1 MKIFLTILYLGFA
14 VHCQEVC
21 EYHNVTDA
29 LGILQQSARLIY
41 SRPVKNWKDPTYV
54 SIDVIFRAVLDM
66 DEKLQSL
73 TTLLDFE
80 MTWQNEFLSWD
91 PQNFC
96 GIFRVSFPAELIW
109 IPDINILETQAHG
122 DLRVMGLR
130 TQLYYNGLIQGRNTL
145 NVATKCSLDL
155 YKFPFDS
162 QKCNLT
168 FVLHSYTE
176 ISEVWD
182 KDAQTRFTAL
192 WNTQDRHV
200 PSLQAR
206 IKKSGMLMNILLCKV
221 FSGSPLSTE
230 SEQSARLIY
239 SRPVKNWK
247 DPTYVSID
255 VIFRAVLDMDEKL
268 QSLTTLLDFEMTWQN
283 EFLSWDPQNFCGI
296 FRVSFPAELIWIPD
310 INILETEKSDPM
322 EGLRTQLY
330 YNGLIQGRNTLNV
343 ATKCSLDLYK
353 FPFDSQKCNLTFV
366 LHSYTV
372 ADVIINNASS
382 ASLVTSVSL
391 KTFAKGEW
399 SLQNVDI
406 FTVNASRQGEE
417 WSTVIYQI
425 SIKRAPILYVINL
438 IIPAC
443 LLVFVDVASMFIPM
457 EGGERLGF
465 KITVV
470 LGFSVLLLILND
482 FLPNTDQPPILG
494 VFCMVCL
501 LIMIISIMDS
511 IFISYMLHLSAVR
524 PDVPNWLKLWVLKR
538 LAYVLRIDTSEET
551 QQSRIAGAQNKGMVE
566 EAARS
571 QESSLQVRNQS
582 TKEFKDIPENR
593 LLKRILL
600 ELLSVRRHL
609 ISTKKEEDARS
620 QWHLVAFVL
629 DRFILVL
636 YLLIVIIIIVVVVF
650 VWTA

>member
-14 VHCQEVC
+14 VHGQEIC

-29 LGILQQSARLIY
+29 LGILQQSPRLIY

-96 GIFRVSFPAELIW
+96 GIFRVSIPAELIW
-109 IPDINILETQAHG
+109 IPDINILETVESHSVDG
-122 DLRVMGLR
+122 TYL
-130 TQLYYNGLIQGRNTL
+130 QLYYNGLIQGRNTL
-145 NVATKCSLDL
+145 NVATTCSLDL

-168 FVLHSYTE
+168 FVLHSY
-176 ISEVWD
+176 
-182 KDAQTRFTAL
+182 
-192 WNTQDRHV
+192 
-200 PSLQAR
+200 P
-206 IKKSGMLMNILLCKV
+206 
-221 FSGSPLSTE
+221 
-230 SEQSARLIY
+230 
-239 SRPVKNWK
+239 
-247 DPTYVSID
+247 
-255 VIFRAVLDMDEKL
+255 
-268 QSLTTLLDFEMTWQN
+268 
-283 EFLSWDPQNFCGI
+283 
-296 FRVSFPAELIWIPD
+296 
-310 INILETEKSDPM
+310 
-322 EGLRTQLY
+322 
-330 YNGLIQGRNTLNV
+330 
-343 ATKCSLDLYK
+343 
-353 FPFDSQKCNLTFV
+353 
-366 LHSYTV
+366 V

-382 ASLVTSVSL
+382 ASLVTSLSL
-391 KTFAKGEW
+391 KTFATGEW

-406 FTVNASRQGEE
+406 LTVNASRQREE

-501 LIMIISIMDS
+501 LIMIVSIMDS

-538 LAYVLRIDTSEET
+538 LAYVLRINTSEET
-551 QQSRIAGAQNKGMVE
+551 QQSSIAGAQNKGMVE
-566 EAARS
+566 EAAGP
-571 QESSLQVRNQS
+571 QESSLQVRKQL

-600 ELLSVRRHL
+600 ELLTVRRHL

-636 YLLIVIIIIVVVVF
+636 YLLIVIIITVVVVF